1 MIIVLGTQFHVER
14 PRLEISTKNEISK
27 KKFTMF
33 YQDWLL
39 DLAILDTSSHFIGNC
54 VSSFTAFVKRSRDVA
69 GLPSSFWAFKPRDK
83 KTEL

>member
-1 MIIVLGTQFHVER
+1 
-14 PRLEISTKNEISK
+14 
-27 KKFTMF
+27 MF

-69 GLPSSFWAFKPRDK
+69 GLPSSFWAFKPRDQ